1 LQIFSKRLETQNGLT
16 GTSIV
21 FAFIFFGIGATAFMN
36 NRVYPITLALF
47 AMMINNLSNN
57 LSVKTQSDFTN

>member
-1 LQIFSKRLETQNGLT
+1 LETQSGLT

-21 FAFIFFGIGATAFMN
+21 FAFIFFGIGATAFIN

-57 LSVKTQSDFTN
+57 FKYKNIRDNNKYHEL